1 MVPGLQSEKY
11 GIVIKPNSNSA
22 IDIALR
28 VINILKKYN
37 KEVLVEKESKE
48 NYNIIKDVG
57 EFVIDHDPPEKIIV
71 IGGDGTLLRAVMKEK
86 TGNSIIMAI
95 RAGKRGFL
103 LDVEE
108 YEVENRVYDFINN
121 RYTLVEYPRL
131 QLIFNGVNKDCA
143 LNDIVIFTSDGSLV
157 RLEAYYNKDR
167 VYNIDGDGVVI
178 STTIGSTAYSLS
190 AGGPIIDPRLNT
202 IILTPLN
209 PVQLH
214 IRPVVFPING
224 VIDINIKED
233 SGEYYINID
242 GQEKVYSRSKSFL
255 EVSLCDKPAK
265 IARFRWWENYYE
277 RLFSRLLSYW

>member
-1 MVPGLQSEKY
+1 MQQEKY
-11 GIVIKPNSNSA
+11 GIVVKPNSNNA

-28 VINILKKYN
+28 VINILKKN
-37 KEVLVEKESKE
+37 KKEVLVEKESKE
-48 NYNIIKDVG
+48 NYNNIIKDVG
-57 EFVIDHDPPEKIIV
+57 EFNIDNNPPEKIIV
-71 IGGDGTLLRAVMKEK
+71 IGGDGTLLRTVMREK

-108 YEVENRVYDFINN
+108 YEIENRVYDFINN
-121 RYTLVEYPRL
+121 KYTLIEYPRL
-131 QLIFNGVNKDCA
+131 QSIFNGERKSCA
-143 LNDIVIFTSDGSLV
+143 MNDIVIFTADGSLV
-157 RLEAYYNKDR
+157 KLEIFYNKDR
-167 VYNIDGDGVVI
+167 VYGVDGDGIVI
-178 STTIGSTAYSLS
+178 STTVGSTAYSLS
-190 AGGPIIDPRLNT
+190 AGGPIVDPRLNL

-224 VIDINIKED
+224 ILDINVKED
-233 SGEYYINID
+233 SGEYYLNID
-242 GQEKVYSRSKSFL
+242 GQEKVYSKSRSSL
-255 EVSLCDKPAK
+255 RIELCDKPVK